1 MAETGDD
8 AALLGAD
15 PVDAREQQPEN
26 EKYAEPVEPVRLAV
40 AGRKAAAAEAFAA
53 LLQEIVE
60 RGDVSTRAGWPAL
73 AGWLSPGIARTAAVT
88 AGAAAATA
96 TPRAP
101 FVLVKDG
108 AKTCAPPEKSVHEAF
123 IGSLK
128 RKNSGI
134 RRGYAYPLQVMSERK
149 ETLMAALARVTVPGG
164 ADLVSEGR
172 TQAPREIGRAWCGE
186 RVVQ

>member
-73 AGWLSPGIARTAAVT
+73 AGWLSPGIPRTAAGT
-88 AGAAAATA
+88 AGAAAAPA
-96 TPRAP
+96 PPRAP
-101 FVLVKDG
+101 FVLVKDRSTPCDPP
-108 AKTCAPPEKSVHEAF
+108 AKTVPEA
-123 IGSLK
+123 
-128 RKNSGI
+128 
-134 RRGYAYPLQVMSERK
+134 
-149 ETLMAALARVTVPGG
+149 
-164 ADLVSEGR
+164 
-172 TQAPREIGRAWCGE
+172 C
-186 RVVQ
+186 